1 MSLFM
6 RPKTQEYSIV
16 DPVQPELNDDIIEN
30 DVIKSKIKNLILDS
44 VKTIEKHLKLNVQ
57 KVWIL
62 GSSLTYQ
69 HTPESDIDVT
79 LFIDNYDSE
88 ELKDLNK
95 LTNDLFN
102 EKIFIKKHPI
112 NFHFVT
118 GRYNRFKADAI
129 YDIKLDKWVKKPES
143 IEEDDIENLIE
154 SCQSV
159 KEFNEILEEYINLKK
174 LLESYTGDQEQL
186 EEIFK
191 QTFKVNNLFEKI
203 RDIRREEFKKR
214 KDPKLPSANFRC
226 SNIIYKLLERY
237 GLEDLAQELT
247 KFVQRGF

>member
-1 MSLFM
+1 
-6 RPKTQEYSIV
+6 
-16 DPVQPELNDDIIEN
+16 
-30 DVIKSKIKNLILDS
+30 
-44 VKTIEKHLKLNVQ
+44 
-57 KVWIL
+57 
-62 GSSLTYQ
+62 
-69 HTPESDIDVT
+69 
-79 LFIDNYDSE
+79 
-88 ELKDLNK
+88 
-95 LTNDLFN
+95 
-102 EKIFIKKHPI
+102 
-112 NFHFVT
+112 
-118 GRYNRFKADAI
+118 
-129 YDIKLDKWVKKPES
+129 VKKPES

>member
-1 MSLFM
+1 
-6 RPKTQEYSIV
+6 
-16 DPVQPELNDDIIEN
+16 
-30 DVIKSKIKNLILDS
+30 
-44 VKTIEKHLKLNVQ
+44 
-57 KVWIL
+57 
-62 GSSLTYQ
+62 
-69 HTPESDIDVT
+69 
-79 LFIDNYDSE
+79 
-88 ELKDLNK
+88 
-95 LTNDLFN
+95 LFN